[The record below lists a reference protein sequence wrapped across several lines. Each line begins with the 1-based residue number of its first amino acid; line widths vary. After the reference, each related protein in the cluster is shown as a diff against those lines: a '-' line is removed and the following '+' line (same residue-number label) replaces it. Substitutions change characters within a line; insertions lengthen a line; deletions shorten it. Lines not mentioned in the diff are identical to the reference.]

1 MSALRRPELPDIHCE
16 ILILGGGFAGLNLAK
31 ELASTNKTIYVLGSP
46 YDSQV
51 AKGGIIEWSENI
63 PSTEVGLKYIEQ
75 LMDEVKALGVIL
87 KTSLATSVNFDQKP
101 LLVSTKWQKFFTE
114 HLIISTGAK
123 QKRFGFPGESEFYH
137 KGISDCAV
145 CDANLFK
152 EKSVAIIGN
161 HRYTIKSA
169 RYLQGLVG
177 EVSLLWLDSEME
189 DDLRNKL
196 GNFPS
201 DHVYLGVESLEVFGS
216 EYVEGVRFNNEKGN
230 HVISVEAAF
239 IEGEPVPNSTLFVDT
254 LKLGVHDE
262 IVVNE
267 NFQTSHAQVYAL
279 GDVTGILS
287 GVDEV
292 LSQVS
297 RLAKILVER
306 LD

>member
-1 MSALRRPELPDIHCE
+1 VSAFRRPELPDIHCD

-31 ELASTNKTIYVLGSP
+31 ELASINKTIYVLGSS

-51 AKGGIIEWSENI
+51 AKGGVIEGSEKI
-63 PSTEVGLKYIEQ
+63 PSSEVGLKYMEQ
-75 LMDEVKALGVIL
+75 LMEEVKALGVIL

-101 LLVSTKWQKFFTE
+101 MMISTRTQKFFTE
-114 HLIISTGAK
+114 HLIISTEAK

-152 EKSVAIIGN
+152 ERAVAIIGN

-169 RYLQGLVG
+169 CYLQGLVG
-177 EVSLLWLDSEME
+177 EVSLLWLDPEME
-189 DDLRNKL
+189 EGLSNKL

-201 DHVYLGVESLEVFGS
+201 DHVYFGVESLEVFGS
-216 EYVEGVRFNNEKGN
+216 EYVEGVRFNNEEGS
-230 HVISVEAAF
+230 HEIYVEAVF
-239 IEGEPVPNSTLFVDT
+239 VEGEPDPNSKLFVDV
-254 LKLGVHDE
+254 LNLGAHDE
-262 IVVNE
+262 IVVDE
-267 NFQTSHAQVYAL
+267 NFQTSLAQVYAL

-306 LD
+306 LG